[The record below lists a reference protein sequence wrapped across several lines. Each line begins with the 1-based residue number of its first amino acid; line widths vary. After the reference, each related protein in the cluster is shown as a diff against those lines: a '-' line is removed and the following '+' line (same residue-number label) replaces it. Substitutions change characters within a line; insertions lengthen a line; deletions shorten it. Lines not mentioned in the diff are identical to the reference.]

1 MKGLILIFF
10 IGTIFFLYASLL
22 ERTPVHLNQD
32 ELGFALNAYS
42 IAKTG
47 YDENGRFLP
56 LYFWHLGVMWSTPI
70 IVYLTS
76 FVLKLF
82 PLTEATVRFA
92 SVFIG
97 IMDVVLIFYLAK
109 KLFKKQLYGII
120 AAALL
125 ALTPVHFI
133 HSRLL

>member
-32 ELGFALNAYS
+32 ELGFALNAHS

-47 YDENGRFLP
+47 FDENGRFLP

-76 FVLKLF
+76 LILKFL
-82 PLTEATVRFA
+82 PLSESIIRLP

-97 IMDVVLIFYLAK
+97 VV
-109 KLFKKQLYGII
+109 GIS
-120 AAALL
+120 LMWFL
-125 ALTPVHFI
+125 GK
-133 HSRLL
+133 